1 MEFTRIRVLESTFA
15 LVRRA
20 ISNIIEY
27 NDNNPELPLE
37 DELIDGGTLY
47 YAPGLTFGL
56 ANDQL
61 IYVETISMTLGEG
74 EINE

>member
-37 DELIDGGTLY
+37 DE
-47 YAPGLTFGL
+47 
-56 ANDQL
+56 
-61 IYVETISMTLGEG
+61 
-74 EINE
+74 

>member
-37 DELIDGGTLY
+37 DEQIDSYMIKSLLQAIMWGVAGSMNLY
-47 YAPGLTFGL
+47 QRT
-56 ANDQL
+56 
-61 IYVETISMTLGEG
+61 
-74 EINE
+74 